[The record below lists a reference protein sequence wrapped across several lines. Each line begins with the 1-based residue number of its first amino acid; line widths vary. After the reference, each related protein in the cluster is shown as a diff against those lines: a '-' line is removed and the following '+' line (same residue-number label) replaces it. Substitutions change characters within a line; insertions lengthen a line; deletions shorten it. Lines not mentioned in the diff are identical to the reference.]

1 MLEQLL
7 VTDVYLFMAV
17 FARMGAAVMVL
28 PGFGE
33 LTIPPRVR
41 LAFAMTLAFVL
52 FPLVAD
58 LIPPMPSNAFG
69 LAALIGGEVLIGIV
83 IGAISRILV
92 STLQVAGTVIAFNSG
107 LGSAQL
113 FDPTVGQQGAITGA
127 FLATIG
133 VTLLFVTNLH
143 HLMLFALVDSYQLFA
158 PGGGFPVGDFS
169 DIAAQFVTRSFR
181 MGLQIAMPVVVVG
194 VMIYIA
200 MGLMARLM
208 PQIQVFFIA
217 LPLQMLVAFTIMALT
232 IGAGMLLFLN
242 HFETAIRSVLIV
254 G

>member
-1 MLEQLL
+1 MLEGLL
-7 VTDVYLFMAV
+7 VTDVYLFFAV
-17 FARMGAAVMVL
+17 FARMGGAIMVL

-33 LTIPPRVR
+33 LTIPARIR
-41 LAFAMTLAFVL
+41 MAFALTVTFIL
-52 FPLVAD
+52 FPLVVD
-58 LIPPMPSNAFG
+58 LIPAMPANPVG
-69 LAALIGGEVLIGIV
+69 LAVFIGSEILIGIV
-83 IGAISRILV
+83 IGAIARFLIS
-92 STLQVAGTVIAFNSG
+92 SLQVAGTVIAFNSG

-127 FLATIG
+127 FLATLG

-143 HLMLFALVDSYQLFA
+143 HLMLLALVDSYQLFA

-169 DIAAQFVTRSFR
+169 DAAARIVARSFR
-181 MGLQIAMPVVVVG
+181 IGLQIGMPVVVVA
-194 VMIYIA
+194 VLIYIA

-217 LPLQMLVAFTIMALT
+217 LPLQILVAFTILALT
-232 IGAGMLLFLN
+232 LGAGMLLFLEE
-242 HFETAIRSVLIV
+242 FESALHEFLVA

>member
-7 VTDVYLFMAV
+7 VTDVYMFLAV
-17 FARMGAAVMVL
+17 FARMGAALMVL

-41 LAFAMTLAFVL
+41 LAFALTLSFVL
-52 FPLVAD
+52 FPLVVD

-69 LAALIGGEVLIGIV
+69 LAAFIGGEVLIGIV
-83 IGAISRILV
+83 VGAIARILI
-92 STLQVAGTVIAFNSG
+92 SSLQVAGTIIAFNSG

-143 HLMLFALVDSYQLFA
+143 HLMLFALLDSYELFA

-169 DIAAQFVTRSFR
+169 SIAAQFVARSFR
-181 MGLQIAMPVVVVG
+181 IGLQIAMPVVLVG

-217 LPLQMLVAFTIMALT
+217 LPLQMLVAFTILALT
-232 IGAGMLLFLN
+232 IGAGMLLFLDQ
-242 HFETAIRSVLIV
+242 FENAIRAVLIV
-254 G
+254 N

>member
-7 VTDVYLFMAV
+7 VTDVYLFFAV

-33 LTIPPRVR
+33 LTIPARVR
-41 LAFAMTLAFVL
+41 LAFALTLSFVL

-58 LIPPMPSNAFG
+58 LIPPMPDNAFG
-69 LAALIGGEVLIGIV
+69 LAEIIGGEVLIGIV
-83 IGAISRILV
+83 IGAIARILV
-92 STLQVAGTVIAFNSG
+92 SSLQVAGTIIAFNSG
-107 LGSAQL
+107 LASAQL

-143 HLMLFALVDSYQLFA
+143 HLMLVALVDSYQLFA

-169 DIAAQFVTRSFR
+169 DIAAQFAARSFR
-181 MGLQIAMPVVVVG
+181 IGLQIAMPVVVVG

-217 LPLQMLVAFTIMALT
+217 LPLQMLIAFTILALT
-232 IGAGMLLFLN
+232 IGAGMLLFLE
-242 HFETAIRSVLIV
+242 HFESAIREILIV
-254 G
+254 S

>member
-7 VTDVYLFMAV
+7 VSDVYLFLAV

-41 LAFAMTLAFVL
+41 LAFALTLAFVL
-52 FPLVAD
+52 FPLVVD
-58 LIPPMPSNAFG
+58 LIPPMPSNGIG

-83 IGAISRILV
+83 IGAIARILV
-92 STLQVAGTVIAFNSG
+92 SSLQIAGTIIAFNSG

-143 HLMLFALVDSYQLFA
+143 HLMLIALVDSYHLFT
-158 PGGGFPVGDFS
+158 PGAGFPVGDFS
-169 DIAAQFVTRSFR
+169 SIASQVVARSFR
-181 MGLQIAMPVVVVG
+181 MGLQIAMPVILVG

-217 LPLQMLVAFTIMALT
+217 LPLQMLVAFAILALT
-232 IGAGMLLFLN
+232 IGAGMLLFLEQ
-242 HFETAIRSVLIV
+242 FETALRAILIV
-254 G
+254 N